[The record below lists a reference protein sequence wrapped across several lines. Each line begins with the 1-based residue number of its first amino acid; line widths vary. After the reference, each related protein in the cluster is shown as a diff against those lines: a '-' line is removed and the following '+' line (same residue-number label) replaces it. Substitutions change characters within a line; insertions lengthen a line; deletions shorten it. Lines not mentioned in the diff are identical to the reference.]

1 MLVKTFALFLGL
13 LTCVLNS
20 FAAGPAGLPTLDEAL
35 ASRQDLWGLAAMRQ
49 PNGPSYE
56 FFAGLLPPLRYVNAR
71 FRHYPI
77 VLCAPG
83 SLSKAR
89 LISNGS
95 AINARAALNT
105 WKEVGVPV
113 SFYVGEPERPFGG
126 DLNQLDGP
134 RYERGYL
141 PIVQMDYR
149 SGDSV
154 CAQETFASVEPL
166 LAKHAVLFAR
176 FAAKNAKGGV
186 ISARIEGKTPLRF
199 IANTI
204 QDDKGQV
211 WVWCDKHWRWDAAEQ
226 RLTAT
231 LSGRSEALL
240 AVATVP
246 MDSAAVPPLTAPA
259 YQTQRKKC
267 AAEWEALLANGTHVE
282 VPEPVVN
289 DAFKSVVCGSFML
302 LKGNNMNYSA
312 GNIYETM
319 YEAESGDVVRSL
331 MMWGAKDARRMIPP
345 LLDYGA
351 NSGLQFHDAAF
362 KLQLLAHYYWLTR
375 DAGFVRAQKPRWL
388 PAVSKLIASRESSS
402 GLLRREHHS
411 GDNAMNVYSLNSNA
425 NAWRGLRD
433 IAAVLEDIGESAE
446 AQPIRA
452 AADALRQATLAA
464 VEKSEQ
470 RNVTPPFIPI
480 ALLGEEPAYE
490 VLTASRLGS
499 YWNLMIPYVLG
510 SDLFE
515 CGSERQTW
523 ILQYLQEHGGVCM
536 GMIRFDQH
544 SGLFANVDGIDDIYT
559 MRYVDALLQRD
570 EPELALV
577 SFYGKLAQG
586 MTPGTFIAAEGTGLR
601 PLDQFGRPMYLPPTS
616 SSGAFFLWMYRQMLV
631 QDYDLNHDARPDTL
645 RLLFATPRRWL
656 EDGKTIQVENAP
668 TAFGPVSLRVKSR
681 LNRGEV
687 IAEVSLPER
696 NRAQRSLLRIRVPEG
711 WRVISARAGAVHL
724 QVDEQGTA
732 DISAL
737 RGKQTIRFQ
746 AGKR

>member
-1 MLVKTFALFLGL
+1 MLVKTLALVLVL
-13 LTCVLNS
+13 VACVLDG
-20 FAAGPAGLPTLDEAL
+20 FAAAPPGLPTLDEVL
-35 ASRQDLWGLAAMRQ
+35 ASKQDLWGLAAMRQ

-89 LISNGS
+89 LASNGS
-95 AINARAALNT
+95 AINALAALNT

-113 SFYVGEPERPFGG
+113 SFYVSEAERPFGE

-134 RYERGYL
+134 RYDRGYL
-141 PIVQMDYR
+141 PIVQMGYR
-149 SGDSV
+149 QGDFI
-154 CAQETFASVEPL
+154 CAQETFASVDPL
-166 LAKHAVLFAR
+166 LAKHAVLLTR
-176 FAAKNAKGGV
+176 FAAQNTKGGV
-186 ISARIEGKTPLRF
+186 ISARIGGKTPLRF

-211 WVWCDKHWRWDAAEQ
+211 WLWCDKHWSWDAAKQ

-231 LSGRSEALL
+231 LSARSEALL

-246 MDSAAVPPLTAPA
+246 MDAAAVPPLAA
-259 YQTQRKKC
+259 AVYQAQKKKC
-267 AAEWEALLANGTHVE
+267 AAEWEALLANCTHVE

-302 LKGNNMNYSA
+302 LKGDHMNYSA
-312 GNIYETM
+312 GNSYEQM

-331 MMWGAKDARRMIPP
+331 MLWGAKDARRMIPP
-345 LLDYGA
+345 LLEYGQD
-351 NSGLQFHDAAF
+351 SGLQFHDAAF

-375 DAGFVRAQKPRWL
+375 DAGFVREQKPRWL
-388 PAVSKLIASRESSS
+388 SAARKLIESRESAS
-402 GLLRREHHS
+402 GLLPREHYC
-411 GDNAMNVYSLNSNA
+411 GDIAVNAYSLNSDA
-425 NAWRGLRD
+425 NGWRGLRD
-433 IAAVLEDIGESAE
+433 IAAVLEDIGDPAE
-446 AQPIRA
+446 AQPIREA
-452 AADALRQATLAA
+452 AAALRQATLAA

-470 RNVTPPFIPI
+470 RNVMPPFIPI
-480 ALLGEEPAYE
+480 ALLGEEPAYD

-510 SDLFE
+510 SDLFP

-523 ILQYLQEHGGVCM
+523 ILRYLQEHGGVCM

-544 SGLFANVDGIDDIYT
+544 SGLFANVDGVDDIYT

-570 EPELALV
+570 EPERALV

-631 QDYDLNHDARPDTL
+631 QDYDLNHDGRPDTL

-656 EDGKTIQVENAP
+656 EDGKSIRVDNAP
-668 TAFGPVSLRVKSR
+668 TAFGPVSLRVRSR
-681 LNRGEV
+681 LSRGEV

-696 NRAQRSLLRIRVPEG
+696 NAAKQSLLRIRVPER
-711 WRVISARAGAVHL
+711 WRVTSASAGAVRL
-724 QVDEQGTA
+724 PVDEQGTA

-737 RGKQTIRFQ
+737 RGKQTVRFQ
-746 AGKR
+746 VVKR